1 MIQSLCLFGGAFA
14 VMLVGL
20 AGAFLPGIPGVPLV
34 WLGVAGY
41 SLLDGFQ
48 HLSFPTFLVLTLLGA
63 IGTTAELW
71 VTQAGAR
78 AGGASGW
85 SAAAGSCVGM
95 VAMFFFSLPIAL
107 LAALAGVFGSEWL
120 RTFRS
125 SAWRRGDVEA
135 AARGSGGWLV
145 GWALSAVLEFSLS
158 VLMILVFLWTV
169 LF

>member
-1 MIQSLCLFGGAFA
+1 LVESLCLFGGAFA

-41 SLLDGFQ
+41 SLLDRFQ
-48 HLSFPTFLVLTLLGA
+48 HLGFSTFLVLTLLGA

-125 SAWRRGDVEA
+125 SDRRGDVEA
-135 AARGSGGWLV
+135 AARGSGGWLA
-145 GWALSAVLEFSLS
+145 GWVLSVVLEFSLS